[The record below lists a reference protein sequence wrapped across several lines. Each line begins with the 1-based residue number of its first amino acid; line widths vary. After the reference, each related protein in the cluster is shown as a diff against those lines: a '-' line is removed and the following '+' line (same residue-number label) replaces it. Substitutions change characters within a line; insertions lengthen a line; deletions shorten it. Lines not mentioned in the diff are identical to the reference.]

1 MALSEIDI
9 IRRYFTAAG
18 ARRGDV
24 AVGVGDDAAVVD
36 VPAGQQLVLAMDTL
50 VSGVHFPEETRAED
64 IGYKALAVN
73 LSDLAA
79 MGAEPAWATLAL
91 TAPRNDPAW
100 LAAFAGGFSELAR
113 AAGVQLIGG
122 DTTRGPLTVTVQVHG
137 LVSRGEAVLR
147 SAAREGD
154 VIYVTGTLGDAALAL
169 RRWRAGLPVTSRAER
184 QLAARLDRPT
194 PRIEAGRAL
203 RGLAHAMIDISDGL
217 AADLGHILAASGAG
231 ATITL
236 DALPL
241 SAAFEEVAAA
251 MHKERAA
258 EIALTGGDD
267 YELCFTV
274 AAAHC
279 AEAERRLAAIGCG
292 YRAIGLIEAAAGLR
306 VRDRDGASVAVAVGV
321 WLCDVTGRHL
331 GVGDHPGMV
340 WDEMVGYW
348 IAIAALPPRWEWW
361 LAAVVV
367 FRIFD
372 IWKPWPIGELD
383 RRLHGGLG
391 VMVDDAVAGLLTG
404 AILFVASHWIVFP
417 T

>member
-1 MALSEIDI
+1 MALSEFDI

-79 MGAEPAWATLAL
+79 MGA
-91 TAPRNDPAW
+91 DPAW

-274 AAAHC
+274 AAAQC

-292 YRAIGLIEAAAGLR
+292 CRAIGLIEAAAGLR
-306 VRDRDGASVAVAVGV
+306 VRDRDGASVAVERG
-321 WLCDVTGRHL
+321 GY
-331 GVGDHPGMV
+331 DH
-340 WDEMVGYW
+340 
-348 IAIAALPPRWEWW
+348 
-361 LAAVVV
+361 
-367 FRIFD
+367 F
-372 IWKPWPIGELD
+372 
-383 RRLHGGLG
+383 
-391 VMVDDAVAGLLTG
+391 
-404 AILFVASHWIVFP
+404 ASAS
-417 T
+417 

>member
-1 MALSEIDI
+1 MALSEFDI

-137 LVSRGEAVLR
+137 LVPRGEAVLR

-169 RRWRAGLPVTSRAER
+169 RRWRAGLPVTSRAEQ

-274 AAAHC
+274 AAAQC

-292 YRAIGLIEAAAGLR
+292 CCAIGVIEAAAGLR
-306 VRDRDGASVAVAVGV
+306 VRDRDGATVAVERG
-321 WLCDVTGRHL
+321 GY
-331 GVGDHPGMV
+331 DH
-340 WDEMVGYW
+340 
-348 IAIAALPPRWEWW
+348 
-361 LAAVVV
+361 
-367 FRIFD
+367 F
-372 IWKPWPIGELD
+372 
-383 RRLHGGLG
+383 
-391 VMVDDAVAGLLTG
+391 
-404 AILFVASHWIVFP
+404 ASAS
-417 T
+417 

>member
-1 MALSEIDI
+1 MALSEFDI

-154 VIYVTGTLGDAALAL
+154 VIYVTGPL
-169 RRWRAGLPVTSRAER
+169 
-184 QLAARLDRPT
+184 
-194 PRIEAGRAL
+194 
-203 RGLAHAMIDISDGL
+203 
-217 AADLGHILAASGAG
+217 

-241 SAAFEEVAAA
+241 SAAFEEEAAA

-306 VRDRDGASVAVAVGV
+306 VRDRDGASVAVERG
-321 WLCDVTGRHL
+321 GY
-331 GVGDHPGMV
+331 DH
-340 WDEMVGYW
+340 
-348 IAIAALPPRWEWW
+348 
-361 LAAVVV
+361 
-367 FRIFD
+367 F
-372 IWKPWPIGELD
+372 
-383 RRLHGGLG
+383 
-391 VMVDDAVAGLLTG
+391 
-404 AILFVASHWIVFP
+404 ASAS
-417 T
+417 

>member
-1 MALSEIDI
+1 MALSEFDI

-306 VRDRDGASVAVAVGV
+306 VRDRDGASVAVERG
-321 WLCDVTGRHL
+321 GY
-331 GVGDHPGMV
+331 DH
-340 WDEMVGYW
+340 
-348 IAIAALPPRWEWW
+348 
-361 LAAVVV
+361 
-367 FRIFD
+367 F
-372 IWKPWPIGELD
+372 
-383 RRLHGGLG
+383 
-391 VMVDDAVAGLLTG
+391 
-404 AILFVASHWIVFP
+404 ASAS
-417 T
+417 